1 MYVLFGLGF
10 EEKKK
15 VFLKYDIKN
24 RNEKK
29 KKFMYKYSTDMNK
42 IIDNERTVV

>member
-1 MYVLFGLGF
+1 MFYSVQDL
-10 EEKKK
+10 KKK

-29 KKFMYKYSTDMNK
+29 KKNFMYKYSTDMNK

>member
-10 EEKKK
+10 EKKK
-15 VFLKYDIKN
+15 SILKIWHKKQKW
-24 RNEKK
+24 KK
-29 KKFMYKYSTDMNK
+29 KKNFMYKYSTDMNK

>member
-1 MYVLFGLGF
+1 MFYSVQDLK
-10 EEKKK
+10 KKK

-24 RNEKK
+24 RNEKKK